1 MGSPKPKDRK
11 FGKITHRCRR
21 CGTTDGV
28 IRKYGLLYCRR
39 CFREIAP
46 LMGFKKYEWKFYIKI
61 IT

>member
-1 MGSPKPKDRK
+1 MKQPKPKERK
-11 FGKITHRCRR
+11 FGKTTHRCKR

-46 LMGFKKYEWKFYIKI
+46 LMGFKKYE
-61 IT
+61 